1 MCGRA
6 LHQRSQSLVSEVL
19 LPVHFEPHPSSAHG
33 LKMHCGLPQ
42 VLAKS
47 LTNSINESP

>member
-1 MCGRA
+1 MRA
-6 LHQRSQSLVSEVL
+6 RPAPKIAITRVSEVL

-42 VLAKS
+42 VLAEC
-47 LTNSINESP
+47 LTNSIIESP